1 MNKKAALEL
10 SINAIV
16 VFILAITI
24 LGLGLV
30 FIKSQ
35 FGSLTE
41 RVSEVSAEIKSELIN
56 KIKDTGELLVF
67 NRVEIEAKAGKSVEF
82 YMGIKNTATNTEDPT
97 KPVCFIPAIKCIKGL
112 KGECIRDKGENV
124 YVGGTDV
131 TTGETSEVQWF
142 TVFPRVDIRTGEVG
156 VYPVNL
162 QIAQAVPDTYLMDIA
177 VYKYDNNADCANPG
191 TLDVEHPYQ
200 QREFFIKLS

>member
-41 RVSEVSAEIKSELIN
+41 RVSEVSAEIKSDLIN

-67 NRVEIEAKAGKSVEF
+67 NRVEIEAKVGKPVEF
-82 YMGIKNTATNTEDPT
+82 YMGIKNTAPNSEDPSR
-97 KPVCFIPAIKCIKGL
+97 PVCFIPAIKCISGL
-112 KGECIRDKGENV
+112 KGECVRDMGNNI

-131 TTGETSEVQWF
+131 TTGSPSQVQWF
-142 TVFPRVDIRTGEVG
+142 SVFPQVDIRTGEVG
-156 VYPVNL
+156 VYPVTL
-162 QIAQAVPDTYLMDIA
+162 QIAQAVPDTYLMEVA
-177 VYKYDNNADCANPG
+177 VYKYDTNSDCANPG
-191 TLDVEHPYQ
+191 TLDVNQPYQ
-200 QREFFIKLS
+200 AKQFFIKLN